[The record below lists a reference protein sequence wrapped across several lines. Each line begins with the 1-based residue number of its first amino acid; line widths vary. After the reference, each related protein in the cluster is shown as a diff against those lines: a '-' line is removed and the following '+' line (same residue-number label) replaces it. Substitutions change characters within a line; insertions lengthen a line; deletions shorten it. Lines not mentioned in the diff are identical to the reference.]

1 VILLGAKGLWCEL
14 RLFFFVSLFAQ
25 ERPFRR
31 QVRTYLDAD
40 SKHVLSAHIRE
51 ASYDTVALDN
61 VQMPSW
67 IIIDGMLEGR
77 IINQ

>member
-1 VILLGAKGLWCEL
+1 M
-14 RLFFFVSLFAQ
+14 
-25 ERPFRR
+25 
-31 QVRTYLDAD
+31 RTYLDAD